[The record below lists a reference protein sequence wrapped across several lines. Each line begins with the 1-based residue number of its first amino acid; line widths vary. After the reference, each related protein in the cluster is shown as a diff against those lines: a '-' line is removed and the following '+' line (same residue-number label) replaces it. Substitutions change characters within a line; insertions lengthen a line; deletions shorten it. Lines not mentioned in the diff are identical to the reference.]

1 MNIYKALESEHT
13 RIRHTL
19 GKLLDTTAAQS
30 RQRSNF
36 IEEIRARLLAEKEV
50 EESFIYPLVLNM
62 ESTRERARLLYDE
75 QNAILAMVDEMAR
88 ASKEEPEFGN
98 WIERLYTEI
107 FSHLENQE
115 SALFEMARRAIQPDQ
130 AEDLGQLAEEELGR
144 VRSKHLH

>member
-1 MNIYKALESEHT
+1 MNIYKALESENT
-13 RIRHTL
+13 RIRKTL
-19 GKLLDTTAAQS
+19 SKLLDTTAAQS
-30 RQRSNF
+30 WQRSNF